1 MPGIIWPRRVPVGM
15 LTRSAGSQ
23 AVSSYPGEAQSPQ
36 LSTGIVYLSVVFVVT
51 ANGAIGIYF
60 PIGIAVDD
68 LALAIGIF
76 DNKIQTQF
84 GIAEI
89 SDFVRL
95 VILSHSIEWPIA

>member
-1 MPGIIWPRRVPVGM
+1 MATQSTGGDAYSFGRQPSRIVISG
-15 LTRSAGSQ
+15 RSPIS
-23 AVSSYPGEAQSPQ
+23 Q

-95 VILSHSIEWPIA
+95 VILSHSIESPIA